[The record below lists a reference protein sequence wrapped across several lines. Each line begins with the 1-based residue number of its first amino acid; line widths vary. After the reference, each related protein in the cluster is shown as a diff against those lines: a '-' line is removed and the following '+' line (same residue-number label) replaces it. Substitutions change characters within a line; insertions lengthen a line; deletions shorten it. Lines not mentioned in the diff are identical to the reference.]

1 MDEKEEE
8 NVQKEG
14 ELVEDEKKM
23 KKEKEEEAEEKGRR
37 RSRRRERRWNKEKK
51 KEIWRNVYPTPK
63 DGRYP
68 CV

>member
-1 MDEKEEE
+1 MEEE
-8 NVQKEG
+8 NVENEG
-14 ELVEDEKKM
+14 ELVEDEKV
-23 KKEKEEEAEEKGRR
+23 KKEKEEDTEEKGRR
-37 RSRRRERRWNKEKK
+37 RLRRERRWNKEKK